1 MADSYESKMERRVE
15 RGTAT
20 KINGKYYAV
29 AEPPTKAQE
38 NAAAKL
44 GMTLSNIDTVSTTA
58 VQNKAE
64 SVNESTLTLALQWL
78 SSTRAIQSI
87 EAAKPMPDHPLSPD
101 SYNYELQ
108 VRQGAEDAVR
118 NIARIQISLDTIRRR
133 LQINAADALKD
144 TYAVTKGYSSDTPYA
159 EMLAV
164 SRSELEWYMKTY
176 GTEDPIRVEAI
187 KTLERRDNQGKT
199 SYELALEGKE
209 VSTASIDAL
218 IAEIDETSLAEQVQL
233 ALQEEQHQVEA
244 AREAS
249 ERRNRILMYTVGGL
263 GITSAVYYLF
273 FRK

>member
-20 KINGKYYAV
+20 KIGSKYYAV

-44 GMTLSNIDTVSTTA
+44 GMSYANIASVNAAT

-64 SVNESTLTLALQWL
+64 SVNESTLSLALQWL
-78 SSTRAIQSI
+78 S
-87 EAAKPMPDHPLSPD
+87 
-101 SYNYELQ
+101 
-108 VRQGAEDAVR
+108 AVR
-118 NIARIQISLDTIRRR
+118 AEIKIITHGSPYSSFLYGQGRDSDIKMSNYSTIDQNIARIQVSLNTIRRR

-144 TYAVTKGYSSDTPYA
+144 AYAVTKGYSSDTPYA

-218 IAEIDETSLAEQVQL
+218 IAEIDETALTEQVQL
-233 ALQEEQHQVEA
+233 AFQEEQHQLEA

>member
-15 RGTAT
+15 RGTAV
-20 KINGKYYAV
+20 KIDGKYYTV

-44 GMTLSNIDTVSTTA
+44 GMSYANIASVNAAT
-58 VQNKAE
+58 VQNKAQ
-64 SVNESTLTLALQWL
+64 SVNESTLSLALQWL
-78 SSTRAIQSI
+78 S
-87 EAAKPMPDHPLSPD
+87 
-101 SYNYELQ
+101 
-108 VRQGAEDAVR
+108 AVR
-118 NIARIQISLDTIRRR
+118 AEIKILTHGSPYSSFLYGQGRDSDIKQSNYSTIDQNIARIQASLSSVLRR

-144 TYAVTKGYSSDTPYA
+144 AYAVTKGYSSDTPYA

-209 VSTASIDAL
+209 VSTASVDAL

-233 ALQEEQHQVEA
+233 ALQEEQRQLEA